1 MSLILDALKRAER
14 ERRSEHVPVLEAAP
28 PPSPQGP
35 RLRRPLRVV
44 AVIVLIVVVLGAGW
58 ALLRDR
64 DAPPADDGV
73 ATDAAVAET
82 APDPAPE
89 AAPVPPAPAAPAAPA
104 PEVIPGTESVAS
116 LEELTEGVVDEA
128 PAEPAPA
135 TPSAP
140 STVQPAAPPPTA
152 PSSAEPTVT
161 PSAPATAA
169 TPPPAV
175 PPALT
180 QPAPLRKLREMPPDY
195 RADFPALTVEVHV
208 FERNAAERFVRING
222 RRYKQGE
229 ALAEGPRILE
239 IVREGIVLE
248 YRGQKVLYP
257 LGR

>member
-14 ERRSEHVPVLEAAP
+14 ERRSEHAPVLEAAP
-28 PPSPQGP
+28 PPSPRRP
-35 RLRRPLRVV
+35 RLRRPLRLV
-44 AVIVLIVVVLGAGW
+44 AVIGLIAVVLGAGW
-58 ALLRDR
+58 ALVRDR
-64 DAPPADDGV
+64 DAPPADDD
-73 ATDAAVAET
+73 ATDAAVAQT

-89 AAPVPPAPAAPAAPA
+89 AATVPPAPAAPTEPA

-128 PAEPAPA
+128 PAEPPPA
-135 TPSAP
+135 TESTP

-161 PSAPATAA
+161 PSAPAATA

-222 RRYKQGE
+222 RRYKQGD